1 MTEDLPLR
9 RKRLL
14 FRSRHRGTKEL
25 DLIIGSFAERYIESF
40 DGGQLDRFEVLLDIP
55 EPVIY
60 DWLVGQGAP
69 PPDLSNDVLELL
81 LAFEY
86 PNTLRP

>member
-9 RKRLL
+9 RKRVL

-40 DGGQLDRFEVLLDIP
+40 DGDQLDRFEALLDIP
-55 EPVIY
+55 EPIVY

-69 PPDLSNDVLELL
+69 PPDLRNDVLELL

-86 PNTLRP
+86 PHTVRP